1 MALLL
6 HGARGRPLP
15 VPRNERHCPDFGLGE
30 VVKKGCN
37 LSLVHGAPYH
47 VSSGT
52 RRDVSLFFFPIRL
65 FTKVEFGILE
75 QRRIYLSQAVHSTP
89 PEETSG
95 EVTRFPEAFAWV
107 GESHGS
113 AGRSGFW
120 LTRQRRGLGFWSVL
134 LCPPD
139 LSCYWHSGQFFLLQD
154 CPGLRR
160 PGAQD

>member
-75 QRRIYLSQAVHSTP
+75 QRRIYLSQAVHSTTS
-89 PEETSG
+89 EETSG

-107 GESHGS
+107 GDRATDLRDGADSGS
-113 AGRSGFW
+113 LGSGAGLVSGRFFCAPQTSPATGI
-120 LTRQRRGLGFWSVL
+120 LGNSSFCRTVRGLG
-134 LCPPD
+134 
-139 LSCYWHSGQFFLLQD
+139 
-154 CPGLRR
+154 
-160 PGAQD
+160 AQD